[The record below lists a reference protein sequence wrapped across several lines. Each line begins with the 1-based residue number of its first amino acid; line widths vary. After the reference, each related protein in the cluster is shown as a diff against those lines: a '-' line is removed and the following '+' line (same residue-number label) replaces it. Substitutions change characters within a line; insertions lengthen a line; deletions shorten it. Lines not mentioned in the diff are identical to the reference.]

1 MEENMELQK
10 VVNDLIRS
18 RRSIYTNMFSG
29 EVVDNAII
37 EAMLENANWAPS
49 HRLTNPWR
57 FVVFQG
63 EGLKKLSEFQGE
75 LYRQRSGADFD
86 ETKFKKMVDKPLECS
101 HVIAIGMHRDEKER
115 VPEIE
120 EVSAVACAVQ
130 NMWITASAHRIGC
143 YWSTGGVTFYEEAK
157 PFFGLGEQDKL
168 LGFLYIGM
176 PKTDKWPE
184 AKKTPISEKVK
195 WVE

>member
-1 MEENMELQK
+1 MDLGK
-10 VVNDLIRS
+10 VVNELIRS

-29 EVVDNAII
+29 EPVDNGII
-37 EAMLENANWAPS
+37 EEMLENANWAPS

-57 FVVFQG
+57 FGVFHG
-63 EGLKKLSEFQGE
+63 NGLKKLSKFQGE

-86 ETKFKKMVDKPLECS
+86 EVKFKKMVDKPLECS
-101 HVIAIGMHRDEKER
+101 HVIAIGMQRDEKER

-120 EVSAVACAVQ
+120 EVCAVACAVQ
-130 NMWITASAHRIGC
+130 NMWITASAHKIGC

-157 PFFGLGEQDKL
+157 SFFGLGENDKL

-176 PKTDKWPE
+176 LRTDNWPQG
-184 AKKTPISEKVK
+184 KRTPISEKVT
-195 WVE
+195 WVES

>member
-1 MEENMELQK
+1 MDLGK
-10 VVNDLIRS
+10 VVDELIRS

-75 LYRQRSGADFD
+75 LYRQRSSADFD
-86 ETKFKKMVDKPLECS
+86 EAKFKKMVDKPLECS

-120 EVSAVACAVQ
+120 EVCAVACAVQ

-157 PFFGLGEQDKL
+157 PFFGLGEHDKL

>member
-1 MEENMELQK
+1 MELQK

-29 EVVDNAII
+29 EPVDNSII
-37 EAMLENANWAPS
+37 EEMLENANWAPS

-75 LYRQRSGADFD
+75 LYRQGSGADFD
-86 ETKFKKMVDKPLECS
+86 EAKFKKMVDKPLECS

-120 EVSAVACAVQ
+120 EVCSVACAVQ

-157 PFFGLGEQDKL
+157 PFFGLGEHDKL
-168 LGFLYIGM
+168 MGFLYIGK
-176 PKTDKWPE
+176 PKTDRWPD
-184 AKKTPISEKVK
+184 AKKSPISEKVK
-195 WVE
+195 WVES

>member
-29 EVVDNAII
+29 EPVDNSII
-37 EAMLENANWAPS
+37 EEMLENANWAPS

-57 FVVFQG
+57 FMVFHG

-86 ETKFKKMVDKPLECS
+86 EAKFKKMVDKPLECS

-120 EVSAVACAVQ
+120 EVCSVACAVQ

-157 PFFGLGEQDKL
+157 PFFGLGKHDKL
-168 LGFLYIGM
+168 MGFLYIGM